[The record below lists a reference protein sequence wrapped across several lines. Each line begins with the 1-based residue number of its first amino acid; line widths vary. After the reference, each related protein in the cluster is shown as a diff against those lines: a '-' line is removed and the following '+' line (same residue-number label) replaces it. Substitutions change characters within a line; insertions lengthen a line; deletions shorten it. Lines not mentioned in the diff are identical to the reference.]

1 MNAYKAANTNDGDKK
16 KGAAAAS
23 AGKAGDAAAGERSGS
38 GNANSNVD
46 DETAEPKKMIRFT
59 DEMMGDTTRV
69 IHDHKRELHRLRE
82 AVGYCGSCCVC
93 ARALASGGTPSDAQ
107 SPPMHTHCY

>member
-1 MNAYKAANTNDGDKK
+1 LNKLKKNKASSPVDILRRSLVRIMNAYKAANTNDGDKK

-59 DEMMGDTTRV
+59 DE
-69 IHDHKRELHRLRE
+69 
-82 AVGYCGSCCVC
+82 
-93 ARALASGGTPSDAQ
+93 
-107 SPPMHTHCY
+107 